1 MFSILGKISDVMISL
16 ADAKNNQTKFKS
28 NLSEIKKETKN
39 KDQKSKKINV
49 IILECFRKQ
58 GTVLSN
64 FVMIILQW
72 YPK

>member
-1 MFSILGKISDVMISL
+1 MFSILGKIRDVMISL
-16 ADAKNNQTKFKS
+16 ADAKNNQTKFKP
-28 NLSEIKKETKN
+28 NMSEIKKETKN

-58 GTVLSN
+58 GTILSN
-64 FVMIILQW
+64 FLMIILQW

>member
-1 MFSILGKISDVMISL
+1 MFSILGKIRDVMISL

>member
-1 MFSILGKISDVMISL
+1 MLSILGKIRDVMISL

>member
-1 MFSILGKISDVMISL
+1 MFSILGKIRDVMISL

-28 NLSEIKKETKN
+28 NLSEIKKEKKN